1 MDQKKTS
8 SRFGSNRFLTRKSE
22 SEDKSESSSTNK
34 SDWLSRLTV
43 IENQNREMIRR
54 YEDMRRQN
62 YKIIQ
67 QNETILEMLE
77 TQMKLFLEDKT
88 LGKNNHQT
96 TSSNPSD
103 NVQSTCNFSQ
113 SLAVSNPLYK
123 FNTNTTTTT
132 NMKAK
137 PDGTQVHQQA
147 TVKKMG
153 RSQPT
158 QKISRALAVWQVG
171 SCEPE
176 TFLEFKFS
184 LRL

>member
-43 IENQNREMIRR
+43 IENQNKEMIRR

-62 YKIIQ
+62 DKIIQ

-88 LGKNNHQT
+88 LGKNNHQQMP
-96 TSSNPSD
+96 SNPSH
-103 NVQSTCNFSQ
+103 NVQSTCNSTQ

-123 FNTNTTTTT
+123 FNNTTTMTS

-137 PDGTQVHQQA
+137 PDGTQVHQQQGLA
-147 TVKKMG
+147 WPG
-153 RSQPT
+153 LQRQ
-158 QKISRALAVWQVG
+158 ALQARLCYFFPPAVLIFVLCTRQI
-171 SCEPE
+171 CL
-176 TFLEFKFS
+176 T
-184 LRL
+184 

>member
-22 SEDKSESSSTNK
+22 SEDKSESSSADK

-43 IENQNREMIRR
+43 IENQNKEMIRR

-62 YKIIQ
+62 DKIIQ

-77 TQMKLFLEDKT
+77 TQMKLFLDDKNQQM
-88 LGKNNHQT
+88 NNHQGAP

-103 NVQSTCNFSQ
+103 NVQSTCNSTQ

-123 FNTNTTTTT
+123 FNNTTTMTS

-137 PDGTQVHQQA
+137 PDGAWCKVSESRSG
-147 TVKKMG
+147 VKTHHNEITKD
-153 RSQPT
+153 
-158 QKISRALAVWQVG
+158 W
-171 SCEPE
+171 
-176 TFLEFKFS
+176 FS
-184 LRL
+184 LWEVAASQSMRMDG

>member
-22 SEDKSESSSTNK
+22 SEDKSESSSANK
-34 SDWLSRLTV
+34 SDWLSRLTA
-43 IENQNREMIRR
+43 IENQNKEMIRR

-62 YKIIQ
+62 DKIIQ

-77 TQMKLFLEDKT
+77 TQMKLFLDDKNQEM
-88 LGKNNHQT
+88 NNPQEAP
-96 TSSNPSD
+96 TSSNLSD
-103 NVQSTCNFSQ
+103 NVQSTCNSTQ

-123 FNTNTTTTT
+123 FNNTTTMTS

-137 PDGTQVHQQA
+137 AEGTQVHQQA
-147 TVKKMG
+147 TVKKSHALQMG

-171 SCEPE
+171 SHLKL
-176 TFLEFKFS
+176 FLF
-184 LRL
+184 